1 MTTTT
6 QIVSVLLVENDH
18 NFRRGLHTLLG
29 FYSDDCY
36 LQFKIVGEATS
47 SDQALKLVVE
57 QKPTLILLDVQLDV
71 QLPQDS
77 GFKVLMDLKK
87 LDYHGKVLILSTH
100 RDDELV
106 FRAMQLGARGYV
118 AKEKIG
124 SQLYEAI
131 STVMNEE
138 IFLPPDIATSF
149 FRIFHFYAGRSLQ
162 CQKQSHKQ
170 VHLTDREHEVLN
182 WLIKGASNEQISGY
196 LHVTIA
202 TVKAHLTS
210 VFEKL
215 GVVSRTQAIVKALKL
230 GLVNT
235 DE

>member
-1 MTTTT
+1 MTTTA
-6 QIVSVLLVENDH
+6 QVVSVLLVENDSI
-18 NFRRGLHTLLG
+18 FRRGLHTLLS

-36 LQFKIVGEATS
+36 LQFQIVGEAIS
-47 SDQALKLVVE
+47 SEQAIKLVIE
-57 QKPTLILLDVQLDV
+57 QKPALILLDVKLALE
-71 QLPQDS
+71 LPEDS
-77 GFKVLMDLKK
+77 GLKLLMDLKK
-87 LDYHGKVLILSTH
+87 LDYHGKALILSAH
-100 RDDELV
+100 REDELI

-118 AKEKIG
+118 AKDRIG
-124 SQLYEAI
+124 SQLYDAI

-149 FRIFHFYAGRSLQ
+149 FRVFHFYAGRSLQ
-162 CQKQSHKQ
+162 GTITI
-170 VHLTDREHEVLN
+170 HLTDREQEVLK
-182 WLIKGASNEQISGY
+182 WLIKGASNEEISHY

-215 GVVSRTQAIVKALKL
+215 GVTSRTQAIVKALKL
-230 GLVNT
+230 GLVST

>member
-1 MTTTT
+1 MTTTA
-6 QIVSVLLVENDH
+6 QLVSVLLVENDSI
-18 NFRRGLHTLLG
+18 FRRGLHTLLS

-36 LQFKIVGEATS
+36 LQFQIVGEATS
-47 SDQALKLVVE
+47 SEQAIKLVSE
-57 QKPTLILLDVQLDV
+57 QKPALILLDVKLA
-71 QLPQDS
+71 LELSEDS
-77 GFKVLMDLKK
+77 RLKVLMDLKK
-87 LDYHGKVLILSTH
+87 LDYHGKALILSAH
-100 RDDELV
+100 REDELV

-118 AKEKIG
+118 AKDRIG
-124 SQLYEAI
+124 SQLYDAI
-131 STVMNEE
+131 STVMNDE

-162 CQKQSHKQ
+162 GHCQI
-170 VHLTDREHEVLN
+170 HLTDREQEVLN
-182 WLIKGASNEQISGY
+182 WLIKGASNEEISRY

-215 GVVSRTQAIVKALKL
+215 GVTSRTQAIVKALKL
-230 GLVNT
+230 GLVGT

>member
-1 MTTTT
+1 MTTTA
-6 QIVSVLLVENDH
+6 QVVSVLLVENDSI
-18 NFRRGLHTLLG
+18 FRRGLHTLLS

-36 LQFKIVGEATS
+36 LQFQIVGEAIS
-47 SDQALKLVVE
+47 SEQAIKLVIE
-57 QKPTLILLDVQLDV
+57 QKPALILLDVKLALE
-71 QLPQDS
+71 LPEDS
-77 GFKVLMDLKK
+77 GLKLLMDLKK
-87 LDYHGKVLILSTH
+87 LDYHGKALILSAH
-100 RDDELV
+100 REDELI

-118 AKEKIG
+118 AKDRIG
-124 SQLYEAI
+124 SQLYDAI

-149 FRIFHFYAGRSLQ
+149 FRVFHFYAGRSLQ
-162 CQKQSHKQ
+162 GTITI
-170 VHLTDREHEVLN
+170 HLTAREQEVLK
-182 WLIKGASNEQISGY
+182 WLIKGASNEEISHY

-215 GVVSRTQAIVKALKL
+215 GVTSRTQAIVKALKL
-230 GLVNT
+230 GLVST

>member
-1 MTTTT
+1 MTTTA
-6 QIVSVLLVENDH
+6 QIVSVLLVEDDS
-18 NFRRGLHTLLG
+18 NFRRGLHTLLS

-47 SDQALKLVVE
+47 CTQAIKLAVE
-57 QKPTLILLDVQLDV
+57 QKPALILLDVKLD
-71 QLPQDS
+71 LKSPEES
-77 GFKVLMDLKK
+77 GLKVLTDLKK
-87 LDYHGKVLILSTH
+87 LDYRGKVLILSAH
-100 RDDELV
+100 REDELV

-118 AKEKIG
+118 AKDRIG

-131 STVMNEE
+131 STVMNDE

-162 CQKQSHKQ
+162 GHSTI
-170 VHLTDREHEVLN
+170 HLTDREQEVLN
-182 WLIKGASNEQISGY
+182 WLIKGASNEDISRY

-215 GVVSRTQAIVKALKL
+215 GVASRTQAIVRALKL
-230 GLVNT
+230 GLVSA

>member
-1 MTTTT
+1 MTTTA
-6 QIVSVLLVENDH
+6 QIVSVLLVEDDS
-18 NFRRGLHTLLG
+18 NFRRGLHTLLS

-47 SDQALKLVVE
+47 CIQAIKLVAE
-57 QKPTLILLDVQLDV
+57 QKPTLILLDVKLE
-71 QLPQDS
+71 LKSPEDS
-77 GFKVLMDLKK
+77 GLKLLMDLKRS
-87 LDYHGKVLILSTH
+87 DYHGKVLILSAH
-100 RDDELV
+100 REDELV

-118 AKEKIG
+118 AKERIG

-131 STVMNEE
+131 STVMNDE

-149 FRIFHFYAGRSLQ
+149 FRIFHFYSGRSLQ
-162 CQKQSHKQ
+162 SHSKI
-170 VHLTDREHEVLN
+170 HLTDREQEVLN
-182 WLIKGASNEQISGY
+182 WLIKGASNEDISRY

-215 GVVSRTQAIVKALKL
+215 GVASRTQAIVRALKL
-230 GLVNT
+230 GLVST

>member
-1 MTTTT
+1 MTTTA
-6 QIVSVLLVENDH
+6 QVVSVLLVENDSI
-18 NFRRGLHTLLG
+18 FRRGLHTLLS

-36 LQFKIVGEATS
+36 LQFQIVGEATS
-47 SDQALKLVVE
+47 SEQAIKLVIE
-57 QKPTLILLDVQLDV
+57 QKPALILLDVKLALE
-71 QLPQDS
+71 LPEDS
-77 GFKVLMDLKK
+77 GLKVLMDLKK
-87 LDYHGKVLILSTH
+87 LDYHGKALILSAH
-100 RDDELV
+100 REDELV

-118 AKEKIG
+118 AKDRIG
-124 SQLYEAI
+124 SQLYDAI
-131 STVMNEE
+131 STVMNDE

-162 CQKQSHKQ
+162 GHCTI
-170 VHLTDREHEVLN
+170 HLTDREQEVVN
-182 WLIKGASNEQISGY
+182 WLIKGASNEEISRY
-196 LHVTIA
+196 LHVTVA

-215 GVVSRTQAIVKALKL
+215 GVTSRTQAIVKALKL

>member
-1 MTTTT
+1 MTTTA
-6 QIVSVLLVENDH
+6 QVVSVLLVENDSI
-18 NFRRGLHTLLG
+18 FRRGLHTLLS

-36 LQFKIVGEATS
+36 LQFQIVGEATS
-47 SDQALKLVVE
+47 SEQAIKLVIE
-57 QKPTLILLDVQLDV
+57 QKPALILLDVKLAWE
-71 QLPQDS
+71 LPEDS
-77 GFKVLMDLKK
+77 GLKLLMDLKK
-87 LDYHGKVLILSTH
+87 LDYQGKALILSAH
-100 RDDELV
+100 REDELV

-118 AKEKIG
+118 AKDRIG
-124 SQLYEAI
+124 SQLYDAI
-131 STVMNEE
+131 STVMNDE

-162 CQKQSHKQ
+162 GHCTI
-170 VHLTDREHEVLN
+170 HLTDREQEVLN
-182 WLIKGASNEQISGY
+182 WLIKGASNEEISRY

-215 GVVSRTQAIVKALKL
+215 GVTSRTQAIVKALKL
-230 GLVNT
+230 GLVGT

>member
-1 MTTTT
+1 MTTTA
-6 QIVSVLLVENDH
+6 QVVSVLLVENDSI
-18 NFRRGLHTLLG
+18 FRRGLHTLLS

-36 LQFKIVGEATS
+36 LQFQIVGEATS
-47 SDQALKLVVE
+47 SEQAIKLVME
-57 QKPTLILLDVQLDV
+57 QKPALILLDVKLALE
-71 QLPQDS
+71 LPEDS
-77 GFKVLMDLKK
+77 GLKVLMDLKK
-87 LDYHGKVLILSTH
+87 LDYHGKTLILSAH
-100 RDDELV
+100 REDELV

-118 AKEKIG
+118 AKDRIG
-124 SQLYEAI
+124 SQLYDAI
-131 STVMNEE
+131 STVMNDE

-162 CQKQSHKQ
+162 GHTKI
-170 VHLTDREHEVLN
+170 HLTDREQEVLN
-182 WLIKGASNEQISGY
+182 WLIKGASNEEISRY

-215 GVVSRTQAIVKALKL
+215 GVTSRTQAIVKALKL
-230 GLVNT
+230 GLVST

>member
-1 MTTTT
+1 MTTTA
-6 QIVSVLLVENDH
+6 QVVSVLLVENDSI
-18 NFRRGLHTLLG
+18 FRRGLHTLLS

-36 LQFKIVGEATS
+36 LQFQIVGEATS
-47 SDQALKLVVE
+47 CEQAIKLVIE
-57 QKPTLILLDVQLDV
+57 QKPALILLDVKLAWE
-71 QLPQDS
+71 LPEDS
-77 GFKVLMDLKK
+77 GLKLLMDLKK
-87 LDYHGKVLILSTH
+87 LDYQGKALILSAH
-100 RDDELV
+100 REDELV

-118 AKEKIG
+118 AKDRIG
-124 SQLYEAI
+124 SQLYDAI
-131 STVMNEE
+131 STVMNDE

-162 CQKQSHKQ
+162 GHCPI
-170 VHLTDREHEVLN
+170 HLTDREQEVLN
-182 WLIKGASNEQISGY
+182 WLIKGASNEEISRY

-215 GVVSRTQAIVKALKL
+215 GVTSRTQAIVKALKL
-230 GLVNT
+230 GLVGT

>member
-1 MTTTT
+1 MTTTA
-6 QIVSVLLVENDH
+6 QVVSVLLVENDSI
-18 NFRRGLHTLLG
+18 FRRGLHTLLS

-36 LQFKIVGEATS
+36 LQFQIVGEATS
-47 SDQALKLVVE
+47 SEQAIKLVIE
-57 QKPTLILLDVQLDV
+57 QKPALILLDVKLALE
-71 QLPQDS
+71 LPEDS
-77 GFKVLMDLKK
+77 GLKVLMDLKK
-87 LDYHGKVLILSTH
+87 LDYHGKALILSAH
-100 RDDELV
+100 REDELV

-118 AKEKIG
+118 AKDRIG
-124 SQLYEAI
+124 SQLYDAI
-131 STVMNEE
+131 STVMNDE

-162 CQKQSHKQ
+162 GSTTI
-170 VHLTDREHEVLN
+170 HLTDREREVLN
-182 WLIKGASNEQISGY
+182 LLIKGASNEEISHY

-215 GVVSRTQAIVKALKL
+215 GVTSRTQAIVKALKL
-230 GLVNT
+230 GLVST

>member
-1 MTTTT
+1 MTTTA
-6 QIVSVLLVENDH
+6 QVVSVLLVENDSI
-18 NFRRGLHTLLG
+18 FRRGLHTLLS

-36 LQFKIVGEATS
+36 LQFQIVGEATS
-47 SDQALKLVVE
+47 SEQAIKLVIE
-57 QKPTLILLDVQLDV
+57 QKPALILLDVKLALE
-71 QLPQDS
+71 LPEDS
-77 GFKVLMDLKK
+77 GLKVLMNLKK
-87 LDYHGKVLILSTH
+87 LDYHGKALILSAH
-100 RDDELV
+100 REDELV

-118 AKEKIG
+118 AKDRIG
-124 SQLYEAI
+124 SQLYDAI
-131 STVMNEE
+131 STVMNDE

-162 CQKQSHKQ
+162 GQTAI
-170 VHLTDREHEVLN
+170 HLTDREQEVLN
-182 WLIKGASNEQISGY
+182 WLIKGASNEEISHY

-215 GVVSRTQAIVKALKL
+215 GVTSRTQAIVKALKL
-230 GLVNT
+230 GLVST